1 MSEQL
6 SLVQV
11 SNCTLTETGAQFDP
25 ALDFKQWLEAGKR
38 LASISACVN
47 WWIGDWL
54 MFGVKSYGD
63 RIQVAEDTAQA
74 MGLNSET
81 LRASLWVSEHV
92 EDVRRITTLSWSHHR
107 EVAPLKP
114 KDQQHWLA
122 LASENKWSVSQ
133 LRQAI
138 RASQAES
145 KEDGSKAAGFSV
157 IGWATQ
163 GLRWFKQRMNDKPI
177 EQWPAEQRSALKEGL
192 KPIVDV
198 YERL

>member
-25 ALDFKQWLEAGKR
+25 QTSFETWIEAGQKLCR
-38 LASISACVN
+38 VSACVN

-54 MFGVKSYGD
+54 CFGISSYGD
-63 RIQVAEDTAQA
+63 RSRLATEHAESL
-74 MGLNSET
+74 GLTHDAITNA
-81 LRASLWVSEHV
+81 LYVSERV
-92 EDVRRITTLSWSHHR
+92 ALSLRSESLSWSHHR
-107 EVAPLKP
+107 EVAPLKA
-114 KDQQHWLA
+114 KDQKHWLA

-145 KEDGSKAAGFSV
+145 KEDGTRGTDFSISAWAGKAV
-157 IGWATQ
+157 VW
-163 GLRWFKQRMNDKPI
+163 LRQRMNEKPI
-177 EQWPAEQRSALKEGL
+177 EQWPAAHRIALKEGL

>member
-11 SNCTLTETGAQFDP
+11 SNCTLTTTGAQFEQ
-25 ALDFKQWLEAGKR
+25 ALDFKQWVEAGRKLCR
-38 LASISACVN
+38 VSACVN

-54 MFGVKSYGD
+54 NYGENKYGEKYAAAIEATGIEEQVLMNVSYVC
-63 RIQVAEDTAQA
+63 RSVN
-74 MGLNSET
+74 L
-81 LRASLWVSEHV
+81 
-92 EDVRRITTLSWSHHR
+92 TTRLDSLSWSHHR
-107 EVAPLKP
+107 EVAPLRP

-145 KEDGSKAAGFSV
+145 REDGTKAVGFSALA
-157 IGWATQ
+157 WATQ
-163 GLRWFKQRMNDKPI
+163 GLRWFKQRMNEKPI
-177 EQWPAEQRSALKEGL
+177 ESWPEEQRNALKAGL

>member
-6 SLVQV
+6 SLIPKE
-11 SNCTLTETGAQFDP
+11 CGTLTATSADLLPG
-25 ALDFKQWLEAGKR
+25 LDFSKWIAAGRDLDRMHKS
-38 LASISACVN
+38 LN
-47 WWIGDWL
+47 WWIGDWAE
-54 MFGVKSYGD
+54 YGKGAYGERYRSASEALGID
-63 RIQVAEDTAQA
+63 EATIEQYAFVSRHVQKLTRINF
-74 MGLNSET
+74 L
-81 LRASLWVSEHV
+81 H
-92 EDVRRITTLSWSHHR
+92 WSHHR
-107 EVAPLKP
+107 EVATLKP

-163 GLRWFKQRMNDKPI
+163 GLRWFKQRINDKPI
-177 EQWPAEQRSALKEGL
+177 EQWPADQRNALKEGL
-192 KPIVDV
+192 KPIVEV